1 MLVLELGILLIIV
14 SLIFYSSNILYNS
27 FLGYFGPTNIT
38 YYGNYSNPNETLA
51 RAVPIETDTEQFL
64 PSDEG
69 VKKREAPRRTRE
81 FWLSMNKP

>member
-1 MLVLELGILLIIV
+1 
-14 SLIFYSSNILYNS
+14 
-27 FLGYFGPTNIT
+27 
-38 YYGNYSNPNETLA
+38 LA